1 MTSSRSQK
9 GKRRPSIYVELRT
22 QPTGAPLTRAN
33 VRESGAES
41 EQVGAH
47 LDALAPEIGSRVP
60 LPDGRGATM
69 YDKINDTLTAN
80 KISEES
86 NRRFHEGSPVLIWY
100 PAWLRATESG
110 A

>member
-1 MTSSRSQK
+1 
-9 GKRRPSIYVELRT
+9 
-22 QPTGAPLTRAN
+22 
-33 VRESGAES
+33 
-41 EQVGAH
+41 
-47 LDALAPEIGSRVP
+47 
-60 LPDGRGATM
+60 M

-86 NRRFHEGSPVLIWY
+86 NRRFHVLIWY